1 MIKMINSKLYF
12 PIIIFLGAISRIVS
26 IEYFGDSYIDN
37 EWGVILFNL
46 ENNSILG
53 FREIG
58 DKIFPN
64 IFMPPLYPL
73 FLFIIKIINPFD
85 ELFIKS
91 VLYIHLA
98 ISIIAIIYF
107 RKILLCFFPKNLS
120 DLGALIFSLFPLY
133 VYSVSQISSISL
145 QVFLIVLFFYY
156 FLEIVKKPQFRY
168 LIYFPII
175 SGLLILLRG
184 EFYIIYLLTLI
195 FIYLINK
202 NLKNIAIIFFATLI
216 LVSPY
221 LVRNFNIFEKVTIT
235 KSFGYNL
242 WKGNNLYSKV
252 EGNEKIY
259 EESMQEKIDSIQP
272 SLKYDLHIDELYK
285 LEALKNIKSDP
296 VRYTL
301 LYFKKF
307 FAFVFIDF
315 DSTYPNYYSL
325 LHIIPKILISITS
338 FLGLIYLLR
347 KKNILNYFSLFYL
360 FNIFL
365 FSIFFILPRY
375 SLILLPVQIILTCY
389 FLKKKLKLN
398 I

>member
-1 MIKMINSKLYF
+1 MIKMINSKLHF
-12 PIIIFLGAISRIVS
+12 PIIIFLGALSRIVS
-26 IEYFGDSYIDN
+26 IEYFGDTYIDN

-85 ELFIKS
+85 ELFIKL
-91 VLYIHLA
+91 VLYIHLV
-98 ISIIAIIYF
+98 ISIITIIYF

-120 DLGALIFSLFPLY
+120 NLGALIFSLFPLY

-156 FLEIVKKPQFRY
+156 FLEIVKKPQLRY

-221 LVRNFNIFEKVTIT
+221 LVRNFNIFEK
-235 KSFGYNL
+235 S
-242 WKGNNLYSKV
+242 
-252 EGNEKIY
+252 
-259 EESMQEKIDSIQP
+259 
-272 SLKYDLHIDELYK
+272 
-285 LEALKNIKSDP
+285 
-296 VRYTL
+296 
-301 LYFKKF
+301 
-307 FAFVFIDF
+307 
-315 DSTYPNYYSL
+315 NYY
-325 LHIIPKILISITS
+325 PILW
-338 FLGLIYLLR
+338 L
-347 KKNILNYFSLFYL
+347 
-360 FNIFL
+360 
-365 FSIFFILPRY
+365 
-375 SLILLPVQIILTCY
+375 
-389 FLKKKLKLN
+389 
-398 I
+398 